1 MTNNVFENEKRFVV
15 VFNDIS
21 QISRIKSLEEINEH
35 KSSLLSSVSHEL
47 RTPLNSSIIMTE
59 LALQENNENVS
70 PAIKETLLKPSQFS
84 QKLLLNI
91 INDILDYSRLSSQK
105 LILNFHPTDIIK
117 VIKDVE
123 YIMSFQVKQKGL
135 SFNVDTTQLQNIRNF
150 CTDENRL
157 TQILLN
163 LLSNATKFTLTG
175 FIKVTAISKTDENNN
190 HVILIEVEDS
200 GIGIDEAD
208 QQKLF
213 KTFSKVDNTQT

>member
-84 QKLLLNI
+84 
-91 INDILDYSRLSSQK
+91 
-105 LILNFHPTDIIK
+105 
-117 VIKDVE
+117 
-123 YIMSFQVKQKGL
+123 
-135 SFNVDTTQLQNIRNF
+135 
-150 CTDENRL
+150 
-157 TQILLN
+157 
-163 LLSNATKFTLTG
+163 
-175 FIKVTAISKTDENNN
+175 
-190 HVILIEVEDS
+190 
-200 GIGIDEAD
+200 
-208 QQKLF
+208 
-213 KTFSKVDNTQT
+213 